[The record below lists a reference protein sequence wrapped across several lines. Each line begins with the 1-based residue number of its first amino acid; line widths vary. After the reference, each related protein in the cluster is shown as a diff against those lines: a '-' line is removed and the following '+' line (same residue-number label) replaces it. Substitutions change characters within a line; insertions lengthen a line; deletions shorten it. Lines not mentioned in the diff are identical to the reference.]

1 MANYRKNYFCI
12 CEGQQETKLSYVEYD
27 HAALFDYDFRKDRF
41 KKSIEKCD
49 KLMRDNAKKGK
60 KKDAMKFYHAYS
72 NVDFDLWMLLHKQDC
87 RRTVTTTDAYKLDI
101 RNAYGLAKDADI
113 KDKKVIEGMLQQITL
128 EDVKLAIQRAEKIRA
143 SKLPGDAQKVGD
155 SICYD
160 NPDLSIHEFVKMV
173 LVDCGEM

>member
-12 CEGQQETKLSYVEYD
+12 CEGQQKTMYLDHLARLLKKFPQRVVTFKHVENDVLEMKISYVEYD

-60 KKDAMKFYHAYS
+60 KKDA
-72 NVDFDLWMLLHKQDC
+72 
-87 RRTVTTTDAYKLDI
+87 
-101 RNAYGLAKDADI
+101 
-113 KDKKVIEGMLQQITL
+113 
-128 EDVKLAIQRAEKIRA
+128 
-143 SKLPGDAQKVGD
+143 QKVGD